1 MFAPIHM
8 RTYALVGLYLFSS
21 HLCTGNDMVR
31 RLFAVAMVLLL
42 VGSTATAAAEESDD
56 SPAGPESADVG
67 QTAESGG
74 DTSDKERTKKEDI
87 RRLLKITGTP
97 ELGLRIAERIVKN
110 IKRSHPDVPDKF
122 WAEFEQDMTKEE
134 FIGIIVPLYDEHF
147 AHEDI
152 KKLIEFYKTD
162 VGQKYVE
169 KLPELSTK
177 SMQAGRRWGQKL
189 GQRIVDKLQAK
200 GYE

>member
-1 MFAPIHM
+1 MMPI
-8 RTYALVGLYLFSS
+8 GLYILSSLLF
-21 HLCTGNDMVR
+21 TGHHMVR
-31 RLFAVAMVLLL
+31 RLFAAAMFLIL
-42 VGSTATAAAEESDD
+42 VGSTATASADESDA
-56 SPAGPESADVG
+56 SSNAPSADAG
-67 QTAESGG
+67 QTAQSDG
-74 DTSDKERTKKEDI
+74 DASDQAHTKKEDI

-110 IKRSHPDVPDKF
+110 IKRSHPDVPNKF
-122 WAEFEQDMTKEE
+122 WAEFEEEMTKEE

-147 AHEDI
+147 THDDI
-152 KKLIEFYKTD
+152 RKLIEFYKTD

>member
-1 MFAPIHM
+1 MV
-8 RTYALVGLYLFSS
+8 LVGLYLACILF
-21 HLCTGNDMVR
+21 CTGNDMVR
-31 RLFAVAMVLLL
+31 RLFAATTLAAFTIGFPLAGVAETP
-42 VGSTATAAAEESDD
+42 SETEDD
-56 SPAGPESADVG
+56 SASAEASSESSS
-67 QTAESGG
+67 E
-74 DTSDKERTKKEDI
+74 TSDEETTKREDI

-97 ELGLRIAERIVKN
+97 ELGLRIAERIVEN

-122 WAEFEQDMTKEE
+122 WAEFEREMTKEE

-147 AHEDI
+147 AHAEI
-152 KKLIEFYKTD
+152 KRLIEFFKTD
-162 VGQKYVE
+162 VGQKYVDH
-169 KLPELSTK
+169 LPDLSTK

>member
-1 MFAPIHM
+1 
-8 RTYALVGLYLFSS
+8 LYILSP
-21 HLCTGNDMVR
+21 HLCTGHDMVR
-31 RLFAVAMVLLL
+31 RLFAAAIVLLL
-42 VGSTATAAAEESDD
+42 VGSTAIASADESDA
-56 SPAGPESADVG
+56 SPSGAESADAG
-67 QTAESGG
+67 QTAEAEG
-74 DTSDKERTKKEDI
+74 DASDKKRTKKEDI

-122 WAEFEQDMTKEE
+122 WAEFEQEMTKEE

-147 AHEDI
+147 THDDI

-162 VGQKYVE
+162 VGQKYVD
-169 KLPELSTK
+169 KLPDLSTK

>member
-1 MFAPIHM
+1 MMP
-8 RTYALVGLYLFSS
+8 VGLYILSS

-31 RLFAVAMVLLL
+31 RLFAAAMFLLL
-42 VGSTATAAAEESDD
+42 VGSTATASAEEPDAS
-56 SPAGPESADVG
+56 SSGSESADAG
-67 QTAESGG
+67 ETAEA
-74 DTSDKERTKKEDI
+74 DDDASDKERTKKEDI

-110 IKRSHPDVPDKF
+110 IKRSHPDVPGKF

-147 AHEDI
+147 THEDI

>member
-1 MFAPIHM
+1 
-8 RTYALVGLYLFSS
+8 
-21 HLCTGNDMVR
+21 MVR
-31 RLFAVAMVLLL
+31 RLFAAAMVLLL
-42 VGSTATAAAEESDD
+42 VGSTATAAAEESGD
-56 SPAGPESADVG
+56 SPSGPESTDVG

-74 DTSDKERTKKEDI
+74 DTSDKERTKQKDI

-110 IKRSHPDVPDKF
+110 IKRSHPDVPTKF

-147 AHEDI
+147 THEDI

-189 GQRIVDKLQAK
+189 GQRIVDKLQAR

>member
-1 MFAPIHM
+1 MMLF
-8 RTYALVGLYLFSS
+8 GLYILSS
-21 HLCTGNDMVR
+21 HLCTGNDMIR
-31 RLFAVAMVLLL
+31 RLFAAAMFLLL
-42 VGSTATAAAEESDD
+42 VGSTATASADEPDAS
-56 SPAGPESADVG
+56 SSGAESADAG
-67 QTAESGG
+67 KTAESGG
-74 DTSDKERTKKEDI
+74 DASDKKRTKKEDI

-122 WAEFEQDMTKEE
+122 WAEFEQEMTKEE

-147 AHEDI
+147 THEDI